1 MSDQN
6 QPPVPPQPNGQPYG
20 QQPPQPYGQQ
30 PQQQPYG
37 QQPPQQP
44 GQPPYAQQP
53 YGQQFGGPQQPTGT
67 TGNGLGLAALIIGGV
82 AFIGA
87 FIPFVNFVT
96 GFVAFVG
103 LVLGI
108 IALFLKNKKKGLAIA
123 GTAVSLVAM
132 ILSIVLA
139 ITYTAGFAGV
149 VSEGIKT
156 AVAESSAEADRDVTV
171 VYEVTGT
178 SAASSITYATFTDGN
193 SGTEQA
199 NDQALPFTKEFTIK
213 AGGTFDYTSFYLMA
227 MNGMDDTGDISCK
240 ITVDGEVVAEQTS
253 TGEYASASCS
263 ASSLD
268 LDDSE

>member
-1 MSDQN
+1 MSYPE
-6 QPPVPPQPNGQPYG
+6 QPASPQQPNGQP
-20 QQPPQPYGQQ
+20 PYGQQ
-30 PQQQPYG
+30 PGAQQPYG
-37 QQPPQQP
+37 QPGQPYAPQQA
-44 GQPPYAQQP
+44 GQPPYGQPP
-53 YGQQFGGPQQPTGT
+53 YGQQFGGPQQPTGK

-82 AFIGA
+82 AFLGA

-123 GTAVSLVAM
+123 GTAVSLIAM

-139 ITYTAGFAGV
+139 ITYTAGLAGA

-156 AVAESSAEADRDVTV
+156 AAAEASVEADRDVTV
-171 VYEVTGT
+171 LYEVTGT
-178 SAASSITYATFTDGN
+178 SAASSITYSTYSDGN

-199 NDQALPFTKEFTIK
+199 NDQPLPFSKEFTIK
-213 AGGTFDYTSFYLMA
+213 AGGTFDYSSFYLLA

-240 ITVDGEVVAEQTS
+240 ITVDGKVVAEQTS
-253 TGEYASASCS
+253 TGEYASASCT

-268 LDDSE
+268 LNDSE